1 MSKLESYINT
11 FYNKEYKKHLS
22 LMKSL
27 KVNDKSSYLEL
38 KKNGQLIIGS
48 KKLNYEIIGTYNTQS
63 KFFRHSWANDSI
75 QKKLSLTSRKLKK
88 LNKPLDTFIFTY
100 PILNGKKW
108 SDIISMICVKESK
121 SKGYIK
127 IKYSKTIYLFL
138 LIKH

>member
-1 MSKLESYINT
+1 
-11 FYNKEYKKHLS
+11 
-22 LMKSL
+22 MKSL

-48 KKLNYEIIGTYNTQS
+48 KKLNYEIIGSYNTQS
-63 KFFRHSWANDSI
+63 KFFRHAWANDSI
-75 QKKLSLTSRKLKK
+75 QKKLSLTSTKLKK
-88 LNKPLDTFIFTY
+88 LNKSLDTFIFTY

>member
-48 KKLNYEIIGTYNTQS
+48 KKLNYIHDINT
-63 KFFRHSWANDSI
+63 NI
-75 QKKLSLTSRKLKK
+75 
-88 LNKPLDTFIFTY
+88 
-100 PILNGKKW
+100 
-108 SDIISMICVKESK
+108 
-121 SKGYIK
+121 
-127 IKYSKTIYLFL
+127 
-138 LIKH
+138 